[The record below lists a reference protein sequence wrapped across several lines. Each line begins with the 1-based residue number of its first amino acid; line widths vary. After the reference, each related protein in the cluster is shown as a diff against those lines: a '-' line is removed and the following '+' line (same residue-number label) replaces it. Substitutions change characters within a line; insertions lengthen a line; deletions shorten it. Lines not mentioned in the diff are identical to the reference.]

1 MYNKEI
7 LYENNNKIIINKF
20 NSNNI
25 NLTQIRLK
33 RNQTLS
39 HENNTTNI
47 LPKTPSSRFYGT
59 KFFKKFIFNNNNTN
73 NNNINNNYELQ
84 QQNKLFYK
92 KLLEIKHQNN
102 IKKKYS
108 NKNIF
113 NTPRKDGHIKLNIMN
128 LAQQNLYML
137 KRLYE
142 QKSEYSVKKLEK
154 DYQKFQNIKKIM
166 CKFPDIDFNKS
177 KGLSTENKFLKN
189 EISDKSSFLPT
200 INYINEGSMIQ
211 IKRHM
216 IKDMKKNEG
225 VFIKPRNLRKD
236 FFKKIDKNSK
246 IINNTGNDT
255 NNPINKINAKDEF
268 EFDKNKKNNDIN
280 NINNNIK

>member
-102 IKKKYS
+102 IKK
-108 NKNIF
+108 NIV
-113 NTPRKDGHIKLNIMN
+113 IKIYLILQEKMDILN
-128 LAQQNLYML
+128 
-137 KRLYE
+137 
-142 QKSEYSVKKLEK
+142 
-154 DYQKFQNIKKIM
+154 
-166 CKFPDIDFNKS
+166 
-177 KGLSTENKFLKN
+177 
-189 EISDKSSFLPT
+189 
-200 INYINEGSMIQ
+200 
-211 IKRHM
+211 
-216 IKDMKKNEG
+216 
-225 VFIKPRNLRKD
+225 
-236 FFKKIDKNSK
+236 
-246 IINNTGNDT
+246 
-255 NNPINKINAKDEF
+255 
-268 EFDKNKKNNDIN
+268 
-280 NINNNIK
+280 